1 MQEFIK
7 KNIYL
12 IFLFIITLSIGF
24 LTFLTF
30 IDKGFIEL
38 SDNNLQLLLILNIF
52 LLFLLF
58 VFIFLEIKK
67 AIKNDIDK
75 DGLNS
80 NKKYITYFALFTLIP
95 SLLISIFSLF
105 LFSFALEKYFD
116 KKVTTVVNNSYELA
130 RDYVEEVR
138 NKIQSEIVLIAF
150 DLNKSKK
157 FLNDNTDEYKRFL
170 NTQKI
175 IRGVDE
181 IHVINI
187 DKKLLFSTLEDDEP
201 YIAPVDK
208 ALNLVL
214 DDDRPLKIINAFENR
229 SAAIIRLQNFEDR
242 FLYVVKYLD
251 KNISRYL
258 TESQEAIN
266 FYYTVEEKSTGIKIS
281 FAIIYIIVVSL
292 LLFISISIAIRFSSR
307 FFRSINNL
315 ILASSSIGEGD
326 LNTKVPEVKTDKDL
340 EILNK
345 NFNQMIDRLKN
356 QQEKLIINERHEAW
370 GSLARKLAHEIK
382 NPLTPIQLTI
392 DRLKSKYSSQLNE
405 NDKDNFKENLKI
417 INNQIK
423 QIEKLV
429 NEFSDFARMPK
440 PIFQNNDLVSLMN
453 DNIKLLQEL
462 DSTINIKLTKDN
474 QNIFFN
480 CDKEQLS
487 RVFFNLIK
495 NSIESIHQKSEKVS
509 NFNKNISIELNET
522 DDHISLVIDDNG
534 IGLSLYFYAYLGG
547 HYTSTGTVN
556 QWVNHAGYTS
566 RPDMGTSWWTT
577 SNSSFML
584 TGVQLEAGNSASDYA
599 HESFIETLNKCKRY
613 FHVLAHNN
621 YVFLGLGMQ
630 YYSASIFIDAG
641 PIDMRTTPTFIAK
654 QGVSGAYTYE
664 KLFGNSAQYI
674 NAIALDG
681 KTTRERCILNINGD
695 ASRQGQAV
703 RISTHYH
710 ILSNNEP
717 HVALDAELT

>member
-1 MQEFIK
+1 MYDFIK

-12 IFLFIITLSIGF
+12 IFLFIITLSVGF

-38 SDNNLQLLLILNIF
+38 SDKNLQFLLILNIV

-58 VFIFLEIKK
+58 IFIFLEIKK
-67 AIKNDIDK
+67 AIKSDIDL
-75 DGLNS
+75 DGLKS
-80 NKKYITYFALFTLIP
+80 NKKYITYFALFTFIP

-130 RDYVEEVR
+130 KDYVNEVR

-150 DLNKSKK
+150 DVNKSKK
-157 FLNDNTDEYKRFL
+157 FLNDNNKEYTRFL
-170 NTQKI
+170 KTQKI
-175 IRGVDE
+175 IRRVDE
-181 IHVINI
+181 IHIIDI
-187 DKKLLFSTLEDDEP
+187 DKKLLFSTLENAEAYNP
-201 YIAPVDK
+201 PVDK

-229 SAAIIRLQNFEDR
+229 SAAIMRLQSFEDR

-258 TESQEAIN
+258 NESQEAIN

-315 ILASSSIGEGD
+315 IFASTSIGQGNLD
-326 LNTKVPEVKTDKDL
+326 AKVPEVKTDKDL

-345 NFNQMIDRLKN
+345 NFNLMIEKLKY

-392 DRLKSKYSSQLNE
+392 DRLKNKYSEQLTDK
-405 NDKDNFKENLKI
+405 DKDNFKENLKI
-417 INNQIK
+417 INNQIN

-440 PIFQNNDLVSLMN
+440 PIFQKNDLVNLLKE
-453 DNIKLLQEL
+453 NIKLLQEL
-462 DSTINIKLTKDN
+462 DNTIDITIENNLQKIILES
-474 QNIFFN
+474 
-480 CDKEQLS
+480 DKEQLS
-487 RVFFNLIK
+487 RVFLNLIK
-495 NSIESIHQKSEKVS
+495 NSIESIHQKIDKDS
-509 NFNKNISIELNET
+509 NISKKIAIELNDN
-522 DDHISLVIDDNG
+522 DDHINFTIIDTGVGFGNLKSNIKDILNPYFTTKKNG
-534 IGLSLYFYAYLGG
+534 TGLGLSI
-547 HYTSTGTVN
+547 VN
-556 QWVNHAGYTS
+556 KIVNDH
-566 RPDMGTSWWTT
+566 
-577 SNSSFML
+577 N
-584 TGVQLEAGNSASDYA
+584 GNI
-599 HESFIETLNKCKRY
+599 EFIPI
-613 FHVLAHNN
+613 NN
-621 YVFLGLGMQ
+621 G
-630 YYSASIFIDAG
+630 
-641 PIDMRTTPTFIAK
+641 AK
-654 QGVSGAYTYE
+654 I
-664 KLFGNSAQYI
+664 KILF
-674 NAIALDG
+674 
-681 KTTRERCILNINGD
+681 KK
-695 ASRQGQAV
+695 
-703 RISTHYH
+703 
-710 ILSNNEP
+710 
-717 HVALDAELT
+717 